1 MRAKTF
7 METLFRTDSVQSS
20 TTQSLTSSIADA
32 TVGTTFVLGRLG
44 SYSAGRK
51 GRPRARPGGRENW
64 VVHADSSTH
73 RPTSPSQCW
82 LRCAKKSI
90 RVSRSAGK
98 VGSLCD
104 SYRALEADDAHRDA
118 DLRRR
123 LAADGWAGRAALG
136 ALLAAAVL
144 ALRADGAAGAA
155 GRLLDALARASIPE
169 EVALPQRQS

>member
-1 MRAKTF
+1 M
-7 METLFRTDSVQSS
+7 SVEVQ
-20 TTQSLTSSIADA
+20 A
-32 TVGTTFVLGRLG
+32 RLG
-44 SYSAGRK
+44 
-51 GRPRARPGGRENW
+51 PC
-64 VVHADSSTH
+64 VD
-73 RPTSPSQCW
+73 C
-82 LRCAKKSI
+82 
-90 RVSRSAGK
+90 
-98 VGSLCD
+98 
-104 SYRALEADDAHRDA
+104 YRALPANDAHRDA